1 MTDLFQTEPNRKQAR
16 PHQVKALDMLR
27 QSIGRGNRRVVLQLP
42 TGAGKTYVASQIVS
56 GALSKGKRVCFTV
69 PLISLVDQTIAAFEA
84 EGIRGI
90 GVIQASHHRTDLEQP
105 VQIGSMQTMTRRGVP
120 EADIVIV
127 DECHLQFDLLP
138 KWMRDDPNR
147 LFIGLTATP
156 WAKGMGDIWG
166 DLVRPVSMQEL
177 IDTGYLSPFRVFAP
191 SHPDLSAVKTIAGDY
206 HEGQLADV
214 MGDTVL
220 IADVV
225 DTWLQRAKGMPTLI
239 FAVNLAHAQ
248 KIQAAFLAR
257 GIPFGYCDANID
269 LIERQHLFR
278 QMERGELAG
287 IVNVGTLTTG
297 VDADVRCIVMARP
310 TKSEMLFVQCIGRGL
325 RTAPG
330 KDHCLILDHSDNH
343 ARLGFVTSISHQKLL
358 TGKEK
363 APKPR
368 ENEKPEQTP
377 RECKSC
383 GAIKQRGPCPV
394 CGFEP
399 KRQSEIEFEDGE
411 LVELNAAGK
420 PAKEKKREYTMS
432 EKAEFHA
439 GLLWLA
445 HSKGR
450 KVGWAAHKYRE
461 KFGVWPVGEAKHAK
475 PKPPSEEVRLH
486 VQASDIRF
494 AKGKGK
500 AA

>member
-1 MTDLFQTEPNRKQAR
+1 VTDLFQTEPNRKQAR

-27 QSIGRGNRRVVLQLP
+27 QSIGRGNKRVVLQLP
-42 TGAGKTYVASQIVS
+42 TGAGKTYVASQIVK
-56 GALSKGKRVCFTV
+56 GALQKGNRVCFTV

-84 EGIRGI
+84 EGINDI
-90 GVIQASHHRTDLEQP
+90 GVIQASHHRTDLSAT

-120 EADIVIV
+120 DAEIVIV

-138 KWMRDDPNR
+138 KWMRDDPKR
-147 LFIGLTATP
+147 IFIGLSATP
-156 WAKGMGDIWG
+156 WARGMGDIWD
-166 DLVRPVSMQEL
+166 DLVRPVTMQEL
-177 IDTGYLSPFRVFAP
+177 IDAGYLSPFRVYAP
-191 SHPDLSAVKTIAGDY
+191 SHPDLSGVKTMAGDY
-206 HEGQLADV
+206 HEGQLAGV
-214 MGDTVL
+214 MSESPL

-225 DTWLQRAKGMPTLI
+225 DTWLQRARGLPTLV
-239 FAVNLAHAQ
+239 FAVNLAHAE
-248 KIQAAFLAR
+248 KIQEAFQSR
-257 GIPFGYCDANID
+257 GIPFGYCDAKVD
-269 LIERQHLFR
+269 LVERQHLFR
-278 QMERGELAG
+278 RMERGELAG
-287 IVNVGTLTTG
+287 VVNVGTLTTG

-343 ARLGFVTSISHQKLL
+343 ARLGFVTSISHERLL

-377 RECKSC
+377 RECPSC
-383 GAIKQRGPCPV
+383 GAMKQQGACPA

-411 LVELNAAGK
+411 LVEITA
-420 PAKEKKREYTMS
+420 PKEKERIYSMA

-439 GLLWLA
+439 GLKWLA
-445 HSKGR
+445 HSRGR
-450 KVGWAAHKYRE
+450 KIGWAAHKYRE
-461 KFGVWPVGEAKHAK
+461 KFGVWPVGEAKHVA
-475 PKPPSEEVRLH
+475 PKPPSEAVKMH
-486 VQASDIRF
+486 VLASDIRYS
-494 AKGKGK
+494 KGKGK
-500 AA
+500 AR

>member
-1 MTDLFQTEPNRKQAR
+1 MASLFKAEPVRKTAR

-27 QSIGRGNRRVVLQLP
+27 QSIGRGNKRVVLQLP
-42 TGAGKTYVASQIVS
+42 TGAGKTYIGSQIVA
-56 GALSKGKRVCFTV
+56 GALAKGNRVCFTV

-84 EGIRGI
+84 EGIFDI
-90 GVIQASHHRTDLEQP
+90 GVIQASHHRTDLGAA
-105 VQIGSMQTMTRRGVP
+105 VQIGSMQTMSRRGVP
-120 EADIVIV
+120 EAEIVIV

-138 KWMRDDPNR
+138 RWMREDPKR
-147 LFIGLTATP
+147 IFIGLSATP
-156 WAKGMGDIWG
+156 WARGMGDIWD
-166 DLVRPVSMQEL
+166 DLVRPVTMQEL
-177 IDTGYLSPFRVFAP
+177 IDAGYLSKFRVYAP
-191 SHPDLSAVKTIAGDY
+191 SHPDLSGVGTVAGDY
-206 HEGQLADV
+206 HEGQLAGV
-214 MGDTVL
+214 MSETPL

-225 DTWLQRAKGMPTLI
+225 DTWLKRARGLPTLI
-239 FAVNLAHAQ
+239 FAVNLAHAE
-248 KIQAAFLAR
+248 KIQQAFAAR
-257 GIPFGYCDANID
+257 GIAMGYCDARVD
-269 LIERQHLFR
+269 LVERQHLFR
-278 QMERGELAG
+278 RMERGELAG
-287 IVNVGTLTTG
+287 VVNVGTLTTG

-343 ARLGFVTSISHQKLL
+343 ARLGFVTSINHDQLL

-363 APKPR
+363 APKAKDK
-368 ENEKPEQTP
+368 EKPEQIP
-377 RECKSC
+377 RECPSC
-383 GAIKQRGPCPV
+383 GAVKQRGPCPA

-399 KRQSEIEFEDGE
+399 KRQSEIEFEEGE
-411 LVELNAAGK
+411 LVELTQGK
-420 PAKEKKREYTMS
+420 AKKREYTMA

-461 KFGVWPVGEAKHAK
+461 RFGVWPVGEAKHAK
-475 PKPPSEEVRLH
+475 PKPPSEEVRDYVL
-486 VQASDIRF
+486 ASDIRY

-500 AA
+500 